1 MKYQRRI
8 KIFVPI
14 PLIFNIKVLTL
25 MFLMALSI
33 KPSICQILNS
43 YDSLLIKGRLNQ
55 LVLQG
60 RLDHLFSSQD
70 TLVMYLNLSG
80 CSFSRFDIIKFY
92 KNDSS
97 IYIKPEIKI
106 TFDKEE
112 TILGQVKRYKTN
124 QNDTLNF
131 EYFISELQLTLPEIP
146 DSLGEKSIFMT
157 MGVFHKWG
165 KKYYS
170 ERMTDEHSRFNDL
183 YLRIMH
189 KMYSEMEEFVTNK
202 LEIVED
208 E

>member
-8 KIFVPI
+8 KIYGPI
-14 PLIFNIKVLTL
+14 PLRLNVKVLIFV
-25 MFLMALSI
+25 FLMALSI
-33 KPSICQILNS
+33 KPSICQTLNS
-43 YDSLLIKGRLNQ
+43 HDSLLTKARLNQ

-60 RLDHLFSSQD
+60 KLEHLFSNQD
-70 TLVMYLNLSG
+70 TLVMNLNLSG
-80 CSFSRFDIIKFY
+80 CTFRRFDIIKFY

-97 IYIKPEIKI
+97 IYIKPEIKT

-131 EYFISELQLTLPEIP
+131 EYFISKLQLTLPEIP

-165 KKYYS
+165 RRYYS
-170 ERMTDEHSRFNDL
+170 ERMTEEHLRFYNL

-189 KMYSEMEEFVTNK
+189 EMYPEMEEFVINK
-202 LEIVED
+202 LEIIED